1 MTSTLE
7 STAPVHSVPLS
18 WLPPS
23 TSARRR
29 AALERARAR
38 CLPLVRRGAHCGY
51 ALVPRSGARAR
62 PASWPTPADFARR
75 WRTCEPIPLR
85 GALLAA
91 LPARRAA
98 IASSLRLFES
108 VRAGGGLQDFVHE
121 RTLRSRDFEPA
132 GTAID
137 LADRREIEKV
147 FVHAR
152 RAGRIAARD
161 LYAKLSWIAHDP
173 SDLSLRIRF
182 SFGAEALLEWIGDAR
197 RAPWSDAFAERCF
210 PECALLSRHA
220 RLARALE
227 RVLGAPARLS
237 ERIVYS
243 NAPGGGAV
251 FHHDDE
257 PHQRGVVYGQLA
269 GSTLWFA
276 LPKRRL
282 APLVAEWLSAHAPR
296 SALARRARTAE
307 LALRA
312 LESEDDAA
320 LARLLNE
327 TPSFARLLVERGH
340 CLVLERGDA
349 LLLPSHGPDDA
360 CWHSVYAQGERA
372 SLAHSYGIF
381 ART

>member
-7 STAPVHSVPLS
+7 SEAAVHSVPMR
-18 WLPPS
+18 WLAPS
-23 TSARRR
+23 TSVRRR
-29 AALERARAR
+29 AQLERGGAR
-38 CLPLVRRGAHCGY
+38 CWPLRRRGAHCGY
-51 ALVPRSGARAR
+51 ALAPRSAAHE
-62 PASWPTPADFARR
+62 ASWPAPAVFDAR
-75 WRTCEPIPLR
+75 WRACEPIVLR
-85 GALLAA
+85 GALRAA
-91 LPARRAA
+91 LPKQRAA

-108 VRAGGGLQDFVHE
+108 VRAGGGLQEFALE
-121 RTLRSRDFEPA
+121 RACRTRGFEPA

-137 LADRREIEKV
+137 LSDRREIEKV
-147 FVHAR
+147 FVNAR
-152 RAGRIAARD
+152 RSGRIVARD

-197 RAPWSDAFAERCF
+197 RAVWSDAFAERCF

-220 RLARALE
+220 RLARALG
-227 RVLGAPARLS
+227 RVLGQPARLS

-243 NAPGGGAV
+243 NAPGGGAI

-269 GSTLWFA
+269 GATLWFA

-282 APLVAEWLSAHAPR
+282 APLVAEWLREHAPR
-296 SALARRARTAE
+296 SALARRARDAE

-312 LESEDDAA
+312 LEAEDDAP

-327 TPSFARLLVERGH
+327 TPSFARLLVERGD
-340 CLVLERGDA
+340 CLVLQRGDA

-381 ART
+381 ARA